1 MLRRLK
7 TDNSVTDSLWIV
19 VVARVGSAAK
29 SRMAGTLN
37 ADQRSTLALAM
48 LADVLG
54 VCRQARGLAAG
65 TLAVVDTPAARAVA
79 LRNGAL
85 SIADPGAGDMNAAV
99 SAGVAAAR
107 QQGASTVL
115 VVPGDVPL
123 ISTADLQA
131 LLDAAG
137 AAPRAVV
144 IGSSRDGQGTNALLL
159 RPPDVIPPAFGP
171 PSVGRHVQMA
181 RAAGAQTVVRPGLGL
196 ALDVDT
202 PDDLAAL
209 QCDRVGTHTAAMLA
223 GLLEQQS
230 FVRA

>member
-1 MLRRLK
+1 M
-7 TDNSVTDSLWIV
+7 TDSLWIV

-29 SRMAGTLN
+29 SRMAGTLS

-48 LADVLG
+48 LADVLA
-54 VCRQARGLAAG
+54 VCQQVRGLVAG
-65 TLAVVDTPAARAVA
+65 TVAVVDKPAARAVA
-79 LRNGAL
+79 LRSGAL
-85 SIADPGAGDMNAAV
+85 PIADPGTGDMNAAV

-107 QQGASTVL
+107 QRGAGSVL

-123 ISTADLQA
+123 ISPVDLQA
-131 LLDAAG
+131 LVDSAG

-159 RPPDVIPPAFGP
+159 RPPAVIPPAFGP
-171 PSVGRHVQMA
+171 PSVGRHVQMGL
-181 RAAGAQTVVRPGLGL
+181 AAGAHTVVRPGLGL

-209 QCDRVGTHTAAMLA
+209 PRDRLGPHTAAMLA
-223 GLLEQQS
+223 GLLQQPA